1 MLTVCSFPG
10 IATRIF
16 ILAMIIRHG
25 ETPGPDRARGRGRV
39 AGEARA
45 AQRRAQGRR
54 RTGVDTTGERGAR
67 ALRALRAPPA
77 PRRGPP
83 GGRRHLLQRRARQAG
98 PRPLMQS
105 VRYPELFLAPPERTP
120 DSFWISLGYFN
131 LYRIAVATL
140 FLALSVVYKDALNL
154 GSHDLGLFQVTCAAY
169 LLGAIFMHVPLR
181 RVREAF
187 NLQLSV
193 HLCLDVFAITLLM
206 YASGGMRSGLGVMLL
221 ISLIAAAILAPRRL
235 SFLYAALATIAL
247 LLEQAY
253 WVLGH
258 DAPPASFAQP
268 GLLAMGGFAASG
280 ITGWLAQRVAANER
294 LAKLRGRELATQQ
307 RVNQLVL
314 HDMHDGVLVVDPGGI
329 VVQHNPPAQVLLR
342 VERLVGS
349 RIEELLPGFAERW
362 RNWRASG
369 GEEAGAADV
378 SVRGRDIGLRV
389 FDTGTEEGYTVLF
402 VEDTSRA
409 REQAQQFKLA
419 ALGRLTANI
428 AHEIRNP
435 LAAISHAAELLQ
447 EEKRGE
453 DRERLTRIIND
464 NTRRL
469 ERLVSDVLQ
478 LNRRDRIAADPI
490 RLHPWLREFLDE
502 FVANESAA
510 AARFAVDAA
519 SDAWIEFDREHL
531 RQVMWNLLRNAAR
544 YAGPEEGAV
553 RIALRGYAGRVELSV
568 IDNGPGVPMNRQ
580 AQLFEPFFTTEA
592 KGTGLG
598 LYLARELCDANR
610 ATLEYVNDTRGA
622 HFRIL
627 CREARAA

>member
-1 MLTVCSFPG
+1 M
-10 IATRIF
+10 
-16 ILAMIIRHG
+16 
-25 ETPGPDRARGRGRV
+25 
-39 AGEARA
+39 
-45 AQRRAQGRR
+45 Q
-54 RTGVDTTGERGAR
+54 
-67 ALRALRAPPA
+67 
-77 PRRGPP
+77 
-83 GGRRHLLQRRARQAG
+83 
-98 PRPLMQS
+98 PL
-105 VRYPELFLAPPERTP
+105 RYPELFLGPSERTP

-131 LYRIAVATL
+131 LYRNAVATL
-140 FLALSVVYKDALNL
+140 FLALSVVYTDALNL
-154 GSHDLGLFQVTCAAY
+154 GSHDLALFHATCAVY
-169 LLGAIFMHVPLR
+169 LFGAIFLHVPLR

-193 HLCLDVFAITLLM
+193 HVCLDVFAITILM
-206 YASGGMRSGLGVMLL
+206 YSSGGMRSGLGVMLL
-221 ISLIAAAILAPRRL
+221 ISLVAGSIVAPRRL

-253 WVLGH
+253 WVLAH

-268 GLLAMGGFAASG
+268 GLLAMGCFAASG

-294 LAKLRGRELATQQ
+294 LARLRGRALVTQQ

-314 HDMHDGVLVVDPGGI
+314 HDMHDGVLVVDTAGV
-329 VVQHNPPAQVLLR
+329 VVQHNPQAQLLLR
-342 VERLVGS
+342 TDRLVGS
-349 RIEELLPGFAERW
+349 RIDELLPGFAERW

-369 GEEAGAADV
+369 GEDGAAADLA
-378 SVRGRDIGLRV
+378 VRGRDVGVRL
-389 FDTGTEEGYTVLF
+389 FETGTEEGYTVIF
-402 VEDTSRA
+402 VEDRSRA
-409 REQAQQFKLA
+409 REQAQQLKLA

-447 EEKRGE
+447 EEKRGL

-478 LNRRDRIAADPI
+478 LNRRDRIDADPI

-502 FVANESAA
+502 FVANEAA
-510 AARFAVDAA
+510 APERFTVDVA

-544 YAGPEEGAV
+544 YAGPEQGAV

-568 IDNGPGVPMNRQ
+568 IDNGPGVPPGRQ

-610 ATLEYVNDTRGA
+610 ATLEYVNDSRGA

-627 CREARAA
+627 CREVRAA

>member
-1 MLTVCSFPG
+1 
-10 IATRIF
+10 
-16 ILAMIIRHG
+16 
-25 ETPGPDRARGRGRV
+25 
-39 AGEARA
+39 
-45 AQRRAQGRR
+45 
-54 RTGVDTTGERGAR
+54 
-67 ALRALRAPPA
+67 
-77 PRRGPP
+77 
-83 GGRRHLLQRRARQAG
+83 
-98 PRPLMQS
+98 
-105 VRYPELFLAPPERTP
+105 
-120 DSFWISLGYFN
+120 
-131 LYRIAVATL
+131 VATNEK
-140 FLALSVVYKDALNL
+140 LA
-154 GSHDLGLFQVTCAAY
+154 
-169 LLGAIFMHVPLR
+169 R
-181 RVREAF
+181 
-187 NLQLSV
+187 
-193 HLCLDVFAITLLM
+193 
-206 YASGGMRSGLGVMLL
+206 
-221 ISLIAAAILAPRRL
+221 
-235 SFLYAALATIAL
+235 
-247 LLEQAY
+247 
-253 WVLGH
+253 
-258 DAPPASFAQP
+258 
-268 GLLAMGGFAASG
+268 
-280 ITGWLAQRVAANER
+280 
-294 LAKLRGRELATQQ
+294 LRGRELVAQQ

-314 HDMHDGVLVVDPGGI
+314 HDMHDGVLVADPDGV
-329 VVQHNPPAQVLLR
+329 VVQHNPQAQVLLR
-342 VERLVGS
+342 SERLVGA
-349 RIEELLPGFAERW
+349 RVDELLPGFAERW
-362 RNWRASG
+362 REWRASG
-369 GEEAGAADV
+369 EDGATADL
-378 SVRGRDIGLRV
+378 SLRGRDIGLRL
-389 FDTGTEEGYTVLF
+389 FDTGTEEGYTVIF

-453 DRERLTRIIND
+453 DRERLTRIIHD

-510 AARFAVDAA
+510 PERFAVDAA

-568 IDNGPGVPMNRQ
+568 IDNGPGVPLARQ
-580 AQLFEPFFTTEA
+580 TQLFEPFFTTEA

-610 ATLEYVNDTRGA
+610 ATLEYVNDTAGA

>member
-1 MLTVCSFPG
+1 
-10 IATRIF
+10 
-16 ILAMIIRHG
+16 
-25 ETPGPDRARGRGRV
+25 
-39 AGEARA
+39 
-45 AQRRAQGRR
+45 
-54 RTGVDTTGERGAR
+54 
-67 ALRALRAPPA
+67 
-77 PRRGPP
+77 
-83 GGRRHLLQRRARQAG
+83 
-98 PRPLMQS
+98 
-105 VRYPELFLAPPERTP
+105 
-120 DSFWISLGYFN
+120 
-131 LYRIAVATL
+131 
-140 FLALSVVYKDALNL
+140 
-154 GSHDLGLFQVTCAAY
+154 
-169 LLGAIFMHVPLR
+169 
-181 RVREAF
+181 
-187 NLQLSV
+187 
-193 HLCLDVFAITLLM
+193 
-206 YASGGMRSGLGVMLL
+206 
-221 ISLIAAAILAPRRL
+221 
-235 SFLYAALATIAL
+235 
-247 LLEQAY
+247 
-253 WVLGH
+253 
-258 DAPPASFAQP
+258 
-268 GLLAMGGFAASG
+268 
-280 ITGWLAQRVAANER
+280 
-294 LAKLRGRELATQQ
+294 
-307 RVNQLVL
+307 
-314 HDMHDGVLVVDPGGI
+314 

-342 VERLVGS
+342 TERLVGM
-349 RIEELLPGFAERW
+349 RIEELVPGFAERW

-369 GEEAGAADV
+369 GEDGAAADV
-378 SVRGRDIGLRV
+378 SVRGRDIGLRLV
-389 FDTGTEEGYTVLF
+389 ETGTEEGYTVIF

-435 LAAISHAAELLQ
+435 LAAISHAAELMQ
-447 EEKRGE
+447 EEKRGD

-502 FVANESAA
+502 FVANEA
-510 AARFAVDAA
+510 AARERFSVDAT

-544 YAGPEEGAV
+544 YAGPGAGAV

-568 IDNGPGVPMNRQ
+568 IDNGPGVPAARQ

-610 ATLEYVNDTRGA
+610 ATLEYVNDMPGA